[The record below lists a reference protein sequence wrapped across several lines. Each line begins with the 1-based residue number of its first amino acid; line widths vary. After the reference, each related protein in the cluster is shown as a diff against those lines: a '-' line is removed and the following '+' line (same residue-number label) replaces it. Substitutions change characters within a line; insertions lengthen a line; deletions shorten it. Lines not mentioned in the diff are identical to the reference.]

1 MNWDKA
7 NLYTK
12 VGALFLLQGLLLFG
26 ICAAALSVGALTLM
40 LLKMGQSR
48 LAGIAALL
56 SGVSTYLGLLPG
68 RTNAMARLTIWLFSA
83 PAEPP
88 K

>member
-26 ICAAALSVGALTLM
+26 IVASALTMGALTLV
-40 LLKMGQSR
+40 LLKMGQNPV
-48 LAGIAALL
+48 AGVAALL
-56 SGVSTYLGLLPG
+56 AGVSTYLGLLPG
-68 RTNAMARLTIWLFSA
+68 RTNAMARVTVWLLA
-83 PAEPP
+83 PPAEPP